1 MCINFTI
8 TIFSITMENDKPS
21 IREAK
26 DALQVLDSLGG
37 DITGNYAQ
45 DLKRANKLNIT
56 FSEKLYMEAYQISEQ
71 P

>member
-1 MCINFTI
+1 MKKN
-8 TIFSITMENDKPS
+8 KP
-21 IREAK
+21 IIKEAK

-37 DITGNYAQ
+37 EITGNYEQ
-45 DLKRANKLNIT
+45 DLKRANKLNVT